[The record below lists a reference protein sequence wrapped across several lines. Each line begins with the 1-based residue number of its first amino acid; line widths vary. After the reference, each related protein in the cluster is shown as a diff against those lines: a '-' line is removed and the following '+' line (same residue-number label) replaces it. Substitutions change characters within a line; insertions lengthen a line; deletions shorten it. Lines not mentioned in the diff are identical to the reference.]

1 MDILKEL
8 FSLKDEKYKE
18 FHKKLIPNVNSDLII
33 GVRTPLV
40 KKLAKMVIK
49 EGDDAL
55 FLSKLPHKYYEE
67 NNLHAFLINEMKDYD
82 KCIKMLDEFLPHV
95 DNWAT
100 CDGIRPKCF
109 KNNTDKLIFDIKR
122 WLKSN
127 EEYTIRFALEMIMVF
142 YLDKNFDEKYL
153 KMASKIKSD
162 KYYINMMIS
171 WLFATSLAKQYEKTL
186 PYLEEKNLP
195 IWVHNKTIQKAI
207 ESFRISDDDKKYL
220 RTLKVKIK

>member
-40 KKLAKMVIK
+40 KNLAKMVIK

-67 NNLHAFLINEMKDYD
+67 NNLHAFLINEMKDYN

-127 EEYTIRFALEMIMVF
+127 DEYTIRFGLEMIMVF

-162 KYYINMMIS
+162 KYYINMMIA

>member
-18 FHKKLIPNVNSDLII
+18 FHKNLIPNVNSDLII

-67 NNLHAFLINEMKDYD
+67 NNLHAFLINEIKDYD

-109 KNNTDKLIFDIKR
+109 KNNTDK
-122 WLKSN
+122 
-127 EEYTIRFALEMIMVF
+127 
-142 YLDKNFDEKYL
+142 
-153 KMASKIKSD
+153 
-162 KYYINMMIS
+162 
-171 WLFATSLAKQYEKTL
+171 
-186 PYLEEKNLP
+186 P
-195 IWVHNKTIQKAI
+195 
-207 ESFRISDDDKKYL
+207 
-220 RTLKVKIK
+220 